1 MAGGTYIGN
10 VLIPNSNADAFNS
23 LGQYGNPNTISPAS
37 TGDYGPTSTTG
48 GDGIQTVTVPPSGGS
63 AGSPGTGGAT
73 SGDTG
78 GQPST
83 TAGSGGG
90 LFSAL
95 SPSAWLSAIGSW
107 LAAGSSR
114 VVLIILGILLVIG
127 AMMLFAAR
135 EAEGVSPVKP

>member
-1 MAGGTYIGN
+1 MAGGTYIAG
-10 VLIPNSNADAFNS
+10 VYIPNSNAAAFDS

-48 GDGIQTVTVPPSGGS
+48 EDGVQTITVTPSGGS

-73 SGDTG
+73 SPDAG

-83 TAGSGGG
+83 TAGGG
-90 LFSAL
+90 SVL
-95 SPSAWLSAIGSW
+95 SPSSWLSAIGSW
-107 LAAGSSR
+107 AVAGSSR

-135 EAEGVSPVKP
+135 EAEGVSPAAA